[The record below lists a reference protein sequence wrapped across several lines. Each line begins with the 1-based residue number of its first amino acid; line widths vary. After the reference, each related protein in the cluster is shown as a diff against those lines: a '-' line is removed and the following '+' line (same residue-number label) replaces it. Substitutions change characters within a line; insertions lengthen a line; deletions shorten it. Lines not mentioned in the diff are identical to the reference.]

1 MDQAPFQ
8 SQISYSNGPAPPL
21 AFAVQVTGVPA
32 DDEPS
37 GSAVSVTKVAGVIAA
52 TIVIAMGLPVTV
64 FGSDTEPVDAV
75 TLDVPAAVTGDAV
88 PEELELK

>member
-37 GSAVSVTKVAGVIAA
+37 GSAVSVTLVAGGIAA

-64 FGSDTEPVDAV
+64 FATGAEPAVPADAV
-75 TLDVPAAVTGDAV
+75 TPEIPATNTGHA
-88 PEELELK
+88 